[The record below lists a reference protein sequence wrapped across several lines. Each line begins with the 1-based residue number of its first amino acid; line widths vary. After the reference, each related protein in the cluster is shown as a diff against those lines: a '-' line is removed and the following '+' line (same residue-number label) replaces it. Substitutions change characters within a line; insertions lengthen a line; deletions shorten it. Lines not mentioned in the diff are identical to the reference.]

1 MFLWKRGE
9 EAIAGK
15 FTNLRKWPGDG
26 FDEPGLIEQLLCEL
40 ITGHEDSFFR
50 EEETDNGT

>member
-40 ITGHEDSFFR
+40 ITGHEDSFFM